1 MVPSRI
7 HLINCNPTI
16 LNWILEGDLVLSQN
30 LKIKVPNNWT
40 EFGRDIF
47 KFSLNAI
54 NNNPKSQIWFTYLP
68 VEIKLNT
75 LIGTCG
81 FKGEP
86 RDGLVEIGYE
96 VSEAFRNKGYATE
109 MVKLLINIA
118 LTSNLVNNIVA
129 HTLPTNNPSVSVLKK
144 CGFRFVAEIFDEDD
158 GNLWK
163 WNLSK

>member
-1 MVPSRI
+1 MLTHRI

-16 LNWILEGDLVLSQN
+16 LTWILEGDLVLSQN
-30 LKIKVPNNWT
+30 LNINVPDNWT

-47 KFSLNAI
+47 KFSLDAI

-68 VEIKLNT
+68 IEIKSNT

-86 RDGLVEIGYE
+86 REGSVEIGYE
-96 VSEAFRNKGYATE
+96 VSESFRNKGYATE
-109 MVKLLINIA
+109 MVKLLINQA
-118 LTSNLVNNIVA
+118 FTSNSVKNIVA
-129 HTLPTNNPSVSVLKK
+129 HTLPINNPSVSVLKK
-144 CGFRFVAEIFDEDD
+144 CGFRFDGEVLDDDD

-163 WNLSK
+163 WNFSK

>member
-1 MVPSRI
+1 MFPERI
-7 HLINCNPTI
+7 HLINCSPRI

-30 LKIKVPNNWT
+30 LKINVPESWT

-47 KFSLNAI
+47 KFSLDAI
-54 NNNPKSQIWFTYLP
+54 NNNPPSKIWYAYLP
-68 VEIKLNT
+68 IETNSNT

-86 RDGLVEIGYE
+86 KNGLVEIGYE
-96 VSEAFRNKGYATE
+96 VAHEFRNKGYATY
-109 MVKLLINIA
+109 MVKQLIKLAFTSDLVSNI
-118 LTSNLVNNIVA
+118 IA
-129 HTLPTNNPSVSVLKK
+129 HTIAENNPSVSVLKK
-144 CGFRFVAEIFDEDD
+144 CGFNFDKEVFDEDE